1 MSFLKKFKEKQ
12 LQNNFSLAILSILIA
27 VALWLVISMS
37 QYPDKLKTIAHVPLS
52 TDISGT
58 VAGSNGFSVISSDV
72 SEVTVELVGS
82 RTQVGNLSNE
92 NLEAYIDADS
102 VTSAGERT
110 LTIRIRSTS
119 NINYEV
125 KSVEPS
131 SATIVFD
138 KIDTRE
144 YPVYAQIPN
153 VSSAVDGK
161 VIDQDD
167 ITCEPSVV
175 RITGPSAQLDKISK
189 CYAVSNKELSI
200 DSTYVLSSDEIQLY
214 TDDNALIDQSSLKF
228 SDMGFNITIPVRTQK
243 EVELYVS
250 IVDAPNNFDTDIIKF
265 NLTADTIVLAS
276 NNSKTEIPSTLDI
289 GKVSL
294 SELKPGFSKTFSIS
308 NRLEGSDYENVSN
321 LETVTVTFNDYDFTE
336 TALFLDDSRINISNK
351 PDSANYD
358 YTVVTKRM
366 EITVVG
372 PEDVLE
378 EITPKDIIA
387 DVDLLNANITTDSF
401 NWNATFSCP
410 KYNNVWVVT
419 NSKVSVQRTPAPTE

>member
-12 LQNNFSLAILSILIA
+12 LQNNFTLAILSILIA

-37 QYPDKLKTIAHVPLS
+37 QYPDKLKTIENVPLS

-82 RTQVGNLSNE
+82 RTRVGNLTNE

-102 VTSAGERT
+102 VTSAGTRT
-110 LTIRIRSTS
+110 LTIKIRSTS
-119 NINYEV
+119 NINYEI

-131 SATIVFD
+131 SVTVVFD

-153 VSSAVDGK
+153 VSSVDGK
-161 VIDQDD
+161 AIDQDD
-167 ITCEPSVV
+167 IACEPSVV

-243 EVELYVS
+243 EVGLYVS

-265 NLTADTIVLAS
+265 SLSADTIVLAT

-289 GKVSL
+289 GKISL

-308 NRLEGSDYENVSN
+308 NRLEGSEYENISN
-321 LETVTVTFNDYDFTE
+321 LETVTVTFNDSDFTE
-336 TALFLDDSRINISNK
+336 TSLILDNSRINISNK
-351 PDSANYD
+351 PDSTNYD
-358 YTVVTKRM
+358 YSVLTQRM
-366 EITVVG
+366 DITVVG

-378 EITPKDIIA
+378 EITPMDIIA
-387 DVDLLNANITTDSF
+387 DVDLLNANITADSF

-419 NSKVSVQRTPAPTE
+419 NSKVSVQRTQVAKD

>member
-12 LQNNFSLAILSILIA
+12 LQNNFTLAILSILIA
-27 VALWLVISMS
+27 TALWLVISMS

-82 RTQVGNLSNE
+82 RTRVGNLTNE

-102 VTSAGERT
+102 VTSAGTRT
-110 LTIRIRSTS
+110 LTIKIRSTS
-119 NINYEV
+119 DINYEI

-131 SATIVFD
+131 SVTVVFD

-153 VSSAVDGK
+153 VSSVDGK
-161 VIDQDD
+161 AIDQDD

-200 DSTYVLSSDEIQLY
+200 DSTYVLSSDEIQLF
-214 TDDNALIDQSSLKF
+214 TDDNAIIDKSSLKF

-243 EVELYVS
+243 EVGLYVS
-250 IVDAPNNFDTDIIKF
+250 IVDAPNNFDTDIISF
-265 NLTADTIVLAS
+265 NLSADTIVLAT

-289 GKVSL
+289 GKISL

-308 NRLEGSDYENVSN
+308 NRLEGSEYENISN
-321 LETVTVTFNDYDFTE
+321 LETVTVTFNDSDFTE
-336 TALFLDDSRINISNK
+336 TNLILDNSRINISNK

-358 YTVVTKRM
+358 YSVLTQRM
-366 EITVVG
+366 DITVVG

-378 EITPKDIIA
+378 EITPMDIIA

-410 KYNNVWVVT
+410 KYKNVWVVT
-419 NSKVSVQRTPAPTE
+419 NSKVSVQRTPIAKD

>member
-12 LQNNFSLAILSILIA
+12 LQNNFTLAILSILIA
-27 VALWLVISMS
+27 TALWLVISMS

-82 RTQVGNLSNE
+82 RTRVGNLTNE

-102 VTSAGERT
+102 VTSAGTRT
-110 LTIRIRSTS
+110 LTIKIRSTS
-119 NINYEV
+119 DINYEI

-131 SATIVFD
+131 SVTVVFD

-153 VSSAVDGK
+153 VSSVDGK
-161 VIDQDD
+161 AIDQDD

-200 DSTYVLSSDEIQLY
+200 DSTYVLSSDEIQLF
-214 TDDNALIDQSSLKF
+214 TDDNAIIDKSSLKF

-243 EVELYVS
+243 EVGLYVS
-250 IVDAPNNFDTDIIKF
+250 IVDAPNNFDTDIINF
-265 NLTADTIVLAS
+265 NLSADTIVLAT

-289 GKVSL
+289 GKISL

-308 NRLEGSDYENVSN
+308 NRLEGSEYENISN
-321 LETVTVTFNDYDFTE
+321 LETVTVTFNDSDFTE
-336 TALFLDDSRINISNK
+336 TSLILDNSRINISNK

-358 YTVVTKRM
+358 YSVLTQRM
-366 EITVVG
+366 DITVVG

-378 EITPKDIIA
+378 DITPMDIIA

-410 KYNNVWVVT
+410 KYKNVWVVT
-419 NSKVSVQRTPAPTE
+419 NSKVSVQRTPIVKD

>member
-12 LQNNFSLAILSILIA
+12 LQNNFTLAILSILIA
-27 VALWLVISMS
+27 TALWLVISMS

-82 RTQVGNLSNE
+82 RTRVGNLTNE

-102 VTSAGERT
+102 VTSAGTRT
-110 LTIRIRSTS
+110 LTIKIRSTS
-119 NINYEV
+119 DINYEI
-125 KSVEPS
+125 KSVEPPS
-131 SATIVFD
+131 VTVVFD

-153 VSSAVDGK
+153 VSSVDGK
-161 VIDQDD
+161 AIDQDD

-200 DSTYVLSSDEIQLY
+200 DSTYVLSSDEIQLF
-214 TDDNALIDQSSLKF
+214 TDDNAIIDKSSLKF

-243 EVELYVS
+243 EVGLYVS
-250 IVDAPNNFDTDIIKF
+250 IVDAPNNFDTDIINF
-265 NLTADTIVLAS
+265 NLSADTIVLAT

-289 GKVSL
+289 GKISL

-308 NRLEGSDYENVSN
+308 NRLEGSEYENISN
-321 LETVTVTFNDYDFTE
+321 LETVTVTFNDSDFTE
-336 TALFLDDSRINISNK
+336 TNLILDNSRINISNK

-358 YTVVTKRM
+358 YSVLTQRM
-366 EITVVG
+366 DITVVG
-372 PEDVLE
+372 PEEVLE
-378 EITPKDIIA
+378 EITPMDIIA

-410 KYNNVWVVT
+410 KYKNVWVVT
-419 NSKVSVQRTPAPTE
+419 NSKVSVQRTPIAKD